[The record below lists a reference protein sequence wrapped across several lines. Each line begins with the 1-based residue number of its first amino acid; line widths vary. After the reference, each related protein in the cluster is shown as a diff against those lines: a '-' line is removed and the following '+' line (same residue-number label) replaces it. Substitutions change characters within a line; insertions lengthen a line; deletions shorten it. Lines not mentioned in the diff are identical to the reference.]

1 MTRAG
6 AQQRSNSASGL
17 GPPPLPVPGAR
28 VGLATRRRR
37 PGLIGLAVLVVAGG
51 GVAGARLYQTAGAKT
66 PVVIA
71 VRDVPAG
78 HRLDRA
84 DLATTSLAGPVTA
97 IAAANLDSLVGQ
109 TAAVHL
115 VPGQLLNRAML
126 TDQPAIDRDHA
137 LVGLSLRPGQLPGD
151 GLEPG
156 DAVRL
161 VLLPAPNAAPNPGPP
176 PTGAVTAPVL
186 VEAARVYAIRP
197 DDAAADVMVV
207 TLVVGVPDAP
217 GVAAAGSA
225 GQVGLIKVGG

>member
-6 AQQRSNSASGL
+6 AQQRSNSVSGL

-66 PVVIA
+66 PVVVA
-71 VRDVPAG
+71 VRDVPAR

-84 DLATTSLAGPVTA
+84 DLATTSLTG
-97 IAAANLDSLVGQ
+97 
-109 TAAVHL
+109 
-115 VPGQLLNRAML
+115 
-126 TDQPAIDRDHA
+126 QPAVDRDHA

-176 PTGAVTAPVL
+176 PTGAVTAAVL
-186 VEAARVYAIRP
+186 VETARVYAIRP
-197 DDAAADVMVV
+197 
-207 TLVVGVPDAP
+207 
-217 GVAAAGSA
+217 
-225 GQVGLIKVGG
+225 